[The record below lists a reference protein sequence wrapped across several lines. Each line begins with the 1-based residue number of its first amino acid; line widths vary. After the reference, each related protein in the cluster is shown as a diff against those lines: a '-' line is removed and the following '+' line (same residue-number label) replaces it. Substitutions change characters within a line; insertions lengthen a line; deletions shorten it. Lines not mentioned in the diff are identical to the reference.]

1 MLSLVLAAVTSLFA
15 IVPTTPATVGG
26 WTTYLRPFRYSDVLA
41 RGDTVWCTTREAGLL
56 RFSRSQPSV
65 HSITRFP
72 NGLASNELSAL
83 TYDRSGRLWVGTYG
97 AGASRMSADGESWS
111 LVNAFDGLPS
121 DSVTCLRAEGDTIWI
136 GTPRGL
142 AFWNGSV
149 IAGSLPVFGQPSP
162 FASDDVNGIVV
173 RGDTLWVATS
183 AGAYYRQ
190 RSAGLNFG
198 WTLVSNAGLFPGTQI
213 NTFVTNDTLLFC
225 RAANSVY
232 RYDGTGWFRI
242 RGEVFRLCE
251 DQGIVTMATNDGI
264 YRLTNGGQTLLNSEI
279 LANNDEANAAIPAPV
294 DADHYVAAL
303 PSGLAIQP
311 APGVTTGWPVATP
324 DGPPGNDLRN
334 LQIDGDRV
342 WVNVFGKGVGRFD
355 GASWRVWSGDDGCS
369 GTCDTTFLS
378 SAFPFALQVDKKGK
392 KWVATWGNAIEEISD
407 QGPSPQFI
415 HHQPSDAL
423 GSASHTWMWP
433 SAVDSLN
440 WHYFGGDTPSLGVLA
455 PIGVE
460 VYDSLGA
467 YVGNLSSSQ
476 GLLAGNK
483 VHGLTVSVSSPSDR
497 TGQLWVG
504 MTGQGI
510 QTFTL
515 PHPWVTP
522 NLGAANLVPGTNGF
536 DVQGLV
542 ARGDTIWALTTH
554 ELLRYRRRLPGQ
566 LESAVA
572 HYNIPEATPLFA
584 IQPLAVSPDGS
595 PWVGTEAGIRVFHP
609 SGVSEDFNTSNSPVA
624 GNQIYSIRIDAKTG
638 VVWITTST
646 GMNRYD
652 PAYRPPPPV
661 QVPELQLSIYP
672 NPISLSRMG
681 IQLRLKGNASVYRGS
696 IFDLSGRKVGTFDVP
711 ANGRVIWD
719 GRDDAGRMVKPG
731 IYLVKVDA
739 GGHSGTV
746 RVAVLR

>member
-1 MLSLVLAAVTSLFA
+1 MIPLVLAAVTSLFT

-26 WTTYLRPFRYSDVLA
+26 WTTYLSPSRYSDVLVK
-41 RGDTVWCTTREAGLL
+41 GDTVWCSTREAGLL
-56 RFSRSQPSV
+56 RFSRSQPSF
-65 HSITRFP
+65 HAITRSP

-97 AGASRMSADGESWS
+97 AGASRMSADGQSWS

-121 DSVTCLRAEGDTIWI
+121 DSVNCMRAEGDTIWI
-136 GTPRGL
+136 GTTRGL
-142 AFWNGSV
+142 AFWNGSI

-162 FASDDVNGIVV
+162 FGSDNVTGIVV
-173 RGDTLWVATS
+173 RGDTLWVSTS
-183 AGAYYRQ
+183 SGVYFSQ
-190 RSAGLNFG
+190 RSAGLVT
-198 WTLVSNAGLFPGTQI
+198 WTPVNTGLIVPQVSAL
-213 NTFVTNDTLLFC
+213 VTNDTLLFC
-225 RAANSVY
+225 RSANAIQRFS
-232 RYDGTGWFRI
+232 GTQWDFIAGN
-242 RGEVFRLCE
+242 VFRVCE
-251 DQGIVTMATNDGI
+251 DDGIVTASTLQGI
-264 YRLTNGGQTLLNSEI
+264 QRMTNGGLSPLNSEI
-279 LANNDEANAAIPAPV
+279 VAANETQVATPAPV

-303 PSGLAIQP
+303 PTGLVVQP
-311 APGVTTGWPVATP
+311 APGILTGWPLYAP
-324 DGPPGNDLRN
+324 DVPPGNDMRN

-355 GASWRVWSGDDGCS
+355 GTTWRVWSVNDPGCS
-369 GTCDTTFLS
+369 GCDTTFLS

-392 KWVATWGNAIEEISD
+392 KWIACWGNGLEEINDEVS
-407 QGPSPQFI
+407 PPQFT
-415 HHQPSDAL
+415 HHTPADAF
-423 GSASHTWMWP
+423 GTAPHTWMWP

-440 WHYFGGDTPSLGVLA
+440 WHFFGGDTPQLGVLA
-455 PIGVE
+455 PIGLE
-460 VYDSLGA
+460 VYDSVGV
-467 YVGNLSSSQ
+467 YVGNLSSGQ
-476 GLLAGNK
+476 GSLAGNK
-483 VHGLTVSVSSPSDR
+483 VHGLTVSVSSPQDK

-504 MTGQGI
+504 TSGQGI
-510 QTFTL
+510 QTFSI

-522 NLGAANLVPGTNGF
+522 TLGSSNLVPGTDRF

-554 ELLRYRRRLPGQ
+554 ELLRYRRRPPGA
-566 LESAVA
+566 LEAALA

-609 SGVSEDFNTSNSPVA
+609 NGVSEDFNKSNTPIA
-624 GNQIYSIRIDAKTG
+624 GNQIYSIRIDARTS

-661 QVPELQLSIYP
+661 QVPQLAVSIYP

-719 GRDDAGRMVKPG
+719 GKDDSGRMVKPG